1 MLLVLFLIFIVT
13 ALLIIRSRLKAA
25 EIQIELEKAETQNRL
40 KGEFLSKMS
49 HEIRTP
55 MNAIMGLADLTCRIE
70 NIPENIQDNLKN
82 PFFFKVSSQSAQ

>member
-1 MLLVLFLIFIVT
+1 MT

-70 NIPENIQDNLKN
+70 NIPENIKG
-82 PFFFKVSSQSAQ
+82 